1 MKELEFGSVAH
12 FMLHLAEAQLA
23 VHVST
28 HRALDRAAAI
38 IEKDAKGQIG
48 FYQQEAGPF
57 NAWPELAD
65 STKQDRVAKGFSEN
79 DPLLRTGE
87 LRDSMSREVVGNEA
101 AVGSTSD
108 VMVYQEL
115 GTVRIPPR
123 PVLGPAAFKN
133 RDRIEQVLGEA
144 VVHAMEYGSARNFVP
159 LPE

>member
-1 MKELEFGSVAH
+1 MRELEFGSVTH
-12 FMLHLAEAQLA
+12 FLVHLAEAELA
-23 VHVST
+23 VHVAA

-38 IEKDAKGQIG
+38 IERDAKEQIG
-48 FYQQEAGPF
+48 VYQQEAGPF

-65 STKQDRVAKGFSEN
+65 STKEDRVAKGFSEN

-87 LRDSMSREVVGNEA
+87 LRDSISREVSGHEA

-133 RDRIEQVLGEA
+133 KDRIEQVLGEA
-144 VVHAMEYGSARNFVP
+144 VVHALEYGMAGNFVP
-159 LPE
+159 LPK